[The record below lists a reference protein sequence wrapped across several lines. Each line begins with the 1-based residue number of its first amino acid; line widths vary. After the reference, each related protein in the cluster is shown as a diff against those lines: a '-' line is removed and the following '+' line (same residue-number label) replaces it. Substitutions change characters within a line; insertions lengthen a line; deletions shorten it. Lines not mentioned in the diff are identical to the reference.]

1 ETELTGDYCML
12 KPISFLQYTTSELTA
27 TGWLRKQLEIQ
38 ANGLGGNLDKI
49 WPDVRDSKWIGG
61 NREGWERFP
70 YWLDGFIPLA
80 WLLND
85 EPMKARVNQYIDSI
99 LQGQNE
105 DGWLCPSTDDP
116 GQYDMWAFF
125 LMCKVL
131 VVYHDCTGDE
141 RIEGVIYRGMKH
153 LNRHIERH
161 TLFKW
166 AAMRWYECLIP
177 LFWLYER
184 RPESWMEDLAYK
196 LYAQGVDFEKIFTYW
211 RFEKPYERDRWS
223 HMTHVV
229 NIAMSLKSKALIS
242 RLTGEDPNAFAKKAI
257 EILLKDHGMAVGH
270 FTGDECLAGKS
281 PLQGTEL
288 CSIVEAMY
296 SYEWIFML
304 TGDSA
309 WAERLENAAY
319 NALPATISPDMWTH
333 QYDQMTNQIE
343 CSRFTEE
350 TRPFLN
356 NCGESHL
363 FGLEPEYGCCTANFG
378 QGWPKF
384 ALSTFMRASDGI
396 AVGVIAPSI
405 LRTTYNN
412 AAVVVEN
419 ITDYPFKDG
428 YSIRVTTDRPV
439 VFTLYLRIPS
449 YAKSVTVD
457 GTEIKIPEDGWFR
470 INKNWQGEQTICI
483 AFEFLP
489 ILSSW
494 NEGLYCLRRGPLL
507 YALPIEERWERREYT
522 KNGVERKFPYCDYEI
537 VPMSKWNYGFA
548 GNKFRFETYTVDD
561 VPFNPNTPPV
571 GLFADLAEIEWPYEH
586 GHCAAVPSGSTAI
599 SSVHAKRL
607 IPYGCTNLRMTE
619 MPLIQTDTGVENGK
633 EAGK

>member
-1 ETELTGDYCML
+1 ML
-12 KPISFLQYTTSELTA
+12 KPLFFSQYTPSELTA

-38 ANGLGGNLDKI
+38 ASGLGGNLDKI

-61 NREGWERFP
+61 NNEGWERLP

-85 EPMKARVNQYIDSI
+85 DDMKARANKYIDII
-99 LQGQNE
+99 LKGQTE
-105 DGWLCPSTDDP
+105 DGWLCPYTDDR

-125 LMCKVL
+125 LICKVL
-131 VVYHDCTGDE
+131 ITYQDCTGDE
-141 RIEGVIYRGMKH
+141 RIEGAIYRGMRQ

-161 TLFKW
+161 TLSKW
-166 AAMRWYECLIP
+166 AATRWYECLIP

-184 RPESWMEDLAYK
+184 LPESWMEDLAFK
-196 LYAQGVDFEKIFTYW
+196 LYAQGTDFEKVFTYW

-223 HMTHVV
+223 QMTHVV
-229 NIAMSLKSKALIS
+229 NIAMCLKSKALIS
-242 RLTGEDPNAFAKKAI
+242 RLTGEDPNTFAQKAMKT
-257 EILLKDHGMAVGH
+257 LLRDHGMAVGH

-296 SYEWIFML
+296 SYEWLLMV

-309 WAERLENAAY
+309 WADHLENAAY

-343 CSRFTEE
+343 CSKFTEE

-363 FGLEPEYGCCTANFG
+363 FGLEPEYGCCTANFS

-396 AVGVIAPSI
+396 AVSAIAPSI
-405 LRTTYNN
+405 LHTTYNN
-412 AAVVVEN
+412 ASVVVEN
-419 ITDYPFKDG
+419 ITDYPFKDE
-428 YSIRVTTDRPV
+428 YSIRVATDRPV
-439 VFTLYLRIPS
+439 VFTLYLRIPA
-449 YAKSVTVD
+449 YAKSTTVD
-457 GTEIKIPEDGWFR
+457 GRHIEVPADGWYQVR
-470 INKNWQGEQTICI
+470 HNWYGETSISI
-483 AFEFLP
+483 AFEFSP
-489 ILSSW
+489 ALSSC
-494 NEGLYCLRRGPLL
+494 NNGLYSLRRGPLL
-507 YALPIEERWERREYT
+507 YALPIEEHWERREYT

-537 VPMSKWNYGFA
+537 FPMSKWNYGFA
-548 GNKFRFETYTVDD
+548 GDKFHFETYTIDNI
-561 VPFNPNTPPV
+561 PFNPNTPPA
-571 GLFADLAEIEWPYEH
+571 GLSADLVEIEWPYED
-586 GHCAAVPSGSTAI
+586 GHCASVPTGHTGL
-599 SSVHAKRL
+599 SSVHFKRL

-619 MPLIQTDTGVENGK
+619 MPIIKMGAETENEK
-633 EAGK
+633 EAKK